1 MTVRSDSNRA
11 TSTLSPQWQVYPQIV
26 DWTGTR
32 ISVVPN
38 TCPKAIGS
46 AVLQY
51 LHLRINASANA

>member
-38 TCPKAIGS
+38 TCQSHRLGGF
-46 AVLQY
+46 AVL
-51 LHLRINASANA
+51 AFAD